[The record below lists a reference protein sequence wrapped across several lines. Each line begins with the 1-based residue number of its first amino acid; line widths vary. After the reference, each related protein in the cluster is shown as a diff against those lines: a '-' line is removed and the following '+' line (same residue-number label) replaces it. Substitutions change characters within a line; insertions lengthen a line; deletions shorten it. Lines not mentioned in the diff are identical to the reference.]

1 LSRRQA
7 EGKGLEPEFGQG
19 KNAGYSS
26 FQKNDPFCPPI
37 PLCLDEGPGPRW
49 HGRNNDKRQFR
60 RQRKIIM
67 KKPGI
72 FMRGKHS
79 LNKCLPFVL
88 AAMALVVTGC
98 PHNQYIV
105 QLKPQGNSIERT
117 LVFYREDGVNTNT
130 GTPNYQPF
138 DAAELAAIAS
148 LYPVQSV
155 ANDGERHVVRGEFT
169 HELPDD
175 VGGAGAYA
183 NLTTSLGEA
192 GFYAERFRGNDD
204 LAGMTER
211 RFKAADRLA
220 DLFVGWSRMELGR
233 EPGYDKLR
241 QFLDVDFRRD
251 LKNLSVYCWE
261 GQLASGYKTN
271 ADEEF
276 VVRFGQYLFERGYF
290 TIGEIPGLFSAASG
304 DDPQA
309 LLRRIQRL
317 VARKMG
323 VPETKPVPA
332 SLAFLANETTMEKSF
347 DKYLAGTTLYRAKLK
362 QWEKD
367 KKLKPDLKQPEPSE
381 VVNDAV
387 GNLLQFDLFGKPDHL
402 AVQLSL
408 PSSPVHSN
416 GRWDEALK
424 QVVWETDIED
434 GTNASHFP
442 FSCYA
447 SWAQAD
453 QEYQKKHFGRVV
465 LTGDE
470 LTQYC
475 LWRSSQ
481 DQQAGDEWDAFVA
494 SLQSGSGLVE
504 RIDAFRF
511 PGESDQAATNGQTKT
526 PRPSVFPRQLLKT
539 ALR

>member
-1 LSRRQA
+1 
-7 EGKGLEPEFGQG
+7 
-19 KNAGYSS
+19 
-26 FQKNDPFCPPI
+26 
-37 PLCLDEGPGPRW
+37 
-49 HGRNNDKRQFR
+49 
-60 RQRKIIM
+60 M
-67 KKPGI
+67 KKLEI
-72 FMRGKHS
+72 FIRGKHS
-79 LNKCLPFVL
+79 LYKCLPFVL

-138 DAAELAAIAS
+138 DAAELAAITS
-148 LYPVQSV
+148 LYPAQGLT
-155 ANDGERHVVRGEFT
+155 NDGGRHVVRGKFT
-169 HELPDD
+169 NELPDD
-175 VGGAGAYA
+175 VGGAGAYT

-192 GFYAERFRGNDD
+192 GFYVERFRGNDN

-211 RFKAADRLA
+211 RFKAADQLA
-220 DLFVGWSRMELGR
+220 NLFVGWSRMELGR

-241 QFLDVDFRRD
+241 QFLDLDLRRD
-251 LKNLSVYCWE
+251 LKNLGAYCWE
-261 GQLASGYKTN
+261 GQLAGSYKTN
-271 ADEEF
+271 ANEEF
-276 VVRFGQYLFERGYF
+276 TVRFGQYLFERGYF
-290 TIGEIPGLFSAASG
+290 TVGEIPGLFRAASG
-304 DDPQA
+304 DDSQA
-309 LLRRIQRL
+309 LLRQIQRL

-332 SLAFLANETTMEKSF
+332 SLGFLGDETTMEKSF
-347 DKYLAGTTLYRAKLK
+347 DKYLAGTALYRAKLK

-367 KKLKPDLKQPEPSE
+367 KKLKPDLKRPEPSE
-381 VVNDAV
+381 VAGDAFGSLV
-387 GNLLQFDLFGKPDHL
+387 EFDLFGKPDHL
-402 AVQLSL
+402 AVRLSL

-424 QVVWETDIED
+424 QEVWETDIED
-434 GTNASHFP
+434 RTNASHFP
-442 FSCYA
+442 FFCYA

-453 QEYQKKHFGRVV
+453 QEYQKEHFGKVA

-481 DQQAGDEWDAFVA
+481 DKQEGDEWDAFVA
-494 SLQSGSGLVE
+494 SLQPGIGLVE
-504 RIDAFRF
+504 KLDAFRF
-511 PGESDQAATNGQTKT
+511 PDEPAQAGTNKIPSSSAY
-526 PRPSVFPRQLLKT
+526 PRELLKT